1 MKKQARI
8 AGILYMLSAFP
19 MAFTELFVRSKLIV
33 WGNANTTAQ
42 NIINNQ
48 SLYNIGFICDVLGAS
63 LFTIVP
69 LALYRLFKDVHK
81 EYAYLM
87 VILAL
92 ISVPMMTLNMINHAN
107 VLELLKGAEYL
118 NVFQSDQLNALA
130 MLSIDAHGTGY
141 LIAQIFFGLWLLPLG
156 ILVYKSEFIPKI
168 IGILLMTASVCYLI
182 QFITIFLVPSIGWFV
197 HPIVN
202 AMVGFGELGI
212 IFWLIIIGVKRN
224 NYV

>member
-33 WGNANTTAQ
+33 WGNSNSTAQ

-69 LALYRLFKDVHK
+69 LALYKLLKNVHK

-92 ISVPMMTLNMINHAN
+92 ISVPIMTLNMVNHAN

-118 NVFQSDQLNALA
+118 SVFKTDQLNALA
-130 MLSIDAHGTGY
+130 LLSIDAHGTGY
-141 LIAQIFFGLWLLPLG
+141 LISQIFFGLWLLPLG
-156 ILVYKSEFIPKI
+156 ILVYKSGFIPKI
-168 IGILLMTASVCYLI
+168 LGILLMAASVCYLI
-182 QFITIFLVPSIGWFV
+182 QFLTIFLFPNLGWIV

-212 IFWLIIIGVKRN
+212 IFWLIIMGVKKRS
-224 NYV
+224 

>member
-1 MKKQARI
+1 MKKQARV

-33 WGNANTTAQ
+33 WGNANQTAQ
-42 NIINNQ
+42 NIINSQ

-63 LFTIVP
+63 LFTFVP
-69 LALYRLFKDVHK
+69 LALYKLLKDVHK
-81 EYAYLM
+81 EYAILM

-92 ISVPMMTLNMINHAN
+92 ISVPMMALNMVNHAT
-107 VLELLKGAEYL
+107 VLELLKGADYL
-118 NVFQSDQLNALA
+118 NTFLPEQLNTLA
-130 MLSIDAHGTGY
+130 MLSIDTHGTGY

-156 ILVYKSEFIPKI
+156 ILAYKSGFIPKFL
-168 IGILLMTASVCYLI
+168 GILLMIASVCYLI
-182 QFITIFLVPSIGWFV
+182 QFLTIFLFPSLGWIV

-212 IFWLIIIGVKRN
+212 IFWLIIVGVKHKK
-224 NYV
+224 